1 LIQRC
6 ISNCSAFASHNQ
18 ALTAGKL
25 ADALKLR
32 STETR
37 AMASKEM
44 PNAPALP
51 GYAKTMV
58 PDAVEPVYASINVAG
73 DRATIITVATKA
85 IPKNAKLPPGG
96 HAPSSMVHGEMTLT
110 HIKQSDGWKL
120 EDQLF
125 GPDPAAVTPCK
136 E

>member
-58 PDAVEPVYASINVAG
+58 PDA
-73 DRATIITVATKA
+73 
-85 IPKNAKLPPGG
+85 
-96 HAPSSMVHGEMTLT
+96 LT